1 MAKQPVEVIVTTSGF
16 FFRGNPVGS
25 VHMSLYDALEEM
37 AEVGASAAASQ
48 LTPGHG
54 LLPYPHTVYLPGG
67 RRAEVQAGALQAS
80 IEPRLVH
87 AGRLAIF
94 RGRAYV
100 IQGARGFEPVRLYGR
115 KIDRKYRYMY
125 RAAAAAQ
132 AFANGQAATWAAR
145 TARWL
150 SAA

>member
-1 MAKQPVEVIVTTSGF
+1 MVT
-16 FFRGNPVGS
+16 
-25 VHMSLYDALEEM
+25 
-37 AEVGASAAASQ
+37 ASAQSGA
-48 LTPGHG
+48 
-54 LLPYPHTVYLPGG
+54 GG
-67 RRAEVQAGALQAS
+67 V
-80 IEPRLVH
+80 
-87 AGRLAIF
+87 
-94 RGRAYV
+94 
-100 IQGARGFEPVRLYGR
+100 GARGFEPVRMYGR